1 MADVDLYSKTDPYG
15 TTYHFRDSRIPRGDT
30 CMFPVGYI
38 YMSVDSTDPGTIFG
52 GTWERIQDAFLL
64 AAGTNHSAGST
75 GGAETVTL
83 TTSQIPA
90 HTHGQKTLTGYTHF
104 RRYGVTAAGTDIG
117 GVNATSGILS
127 KTSPAW
133 SGNHGNI
140 NATSTQ
146 FSNPTVDRITVDATH
161 EHTSVGGGG
170 AHDNMPPYLAVYMWK
185 RTA

>member
-1 MADVDLYSKTDPYG
+1 MADVDWYTRTNPDG
-15 TTYHFRDSRIPRGDT
+15 TVYHFRDDRLPGGVT
-30 CMFPVGYI
+30 CIFPVGYI
-38 YMSVDSTDPGTIFG
+38 YMSVDSTDPGDFFG

-83 TTSQIPA
+83 TASQMPA
-90 HTHGQKTLTGYTHF
+90 HTHGSKSLSGTFGIRHSTNGGSVANGTGIVTINQSTASNYTRF
-104 RRYGVTAAGTDIG
+104 QGESTSVAGD
-117 GVNATSGILS
+117 
-127 KTSPAW
+127 K
-133 SGNHGNI
+133 
-140 NATSTQ
+140 
-146 FSNPTVDRITVDATH
+146 ITVNATH

>member
-1 MADVDLYSKTDPYG
+1 MADVDLYTRTNPDG
-15 TTYHFRDSRIPRGDT
+15 TVYHFRDDRLPGGDS
-30 CMFPVGYI
+30 CIFPVGYI
-38 YMSVDSTDPGTIFG
+38 YMSVDSTNPGDFFG

-83 TTSQIPA
+83 TTNQIPA
-90 HTHGQKTLTGYTHF
+90 HTHGSKSLVGSVYNVASQSASQNYTYAGIARSANQVEGHGY
-104 RRYGVTAAGTDIG
+104 A
-117 GVNATSGILS
+117 VNSTSANDGFTI
-127 KTSPAW
+127 
-133 SGNHGNI
+133 
-140 NATSTQ
+140 
-146 FSNPTVDRITVDATH
+146 DATH